1 FFYYSSKGP
10 LSKQLVMTSICMPVL
25 VITTVS
31 VAAAVVF
38 PEWLHYISMMS
49 ALNFGLCIYDLLT
62 LKHLKSAPKK
72 CLCEEHLDGYHILY

>member
-1 FFYYSSKGP
+1 VLIVPFHFILHCLPLWVVGKKASFGVRRKYWPFFYYSSKGP

-38 PEWLHYISMMS
+38 PEWLHYI
-49 ALNFGLCIYDLLT
+49 
-62 LKHLKSAPKK
+62 
-72 CLCEEHLDGYHILY
+72 